1 MNSKTVKRK
10 LSAVL
15 AAVYKKGKKM
25 KQDVISKT
33 LLPAL
38 VFAFIGVT
46 LISSVSAEAVP
57 RIGKEVLK
65 KMLGGPD
72 VIILD
77 VRNSKNWQESEF
89 KIKGA
94 IRKRP
99 KLFTNWAKEF
109 PSNKVLVLY

>member
-1 MNSKTVKRK
+1 
-10 LSAVL
+10 
-15 AAVYKKGKKM
+15 M
-25 KQDVISKT
+25 KQAVISKI
-33 LLPAL
+33 LLPAF
-38 VFAFIGVT
+38 VFAFVGVT
-46 LISSVSAEAVP
+46 LISSVLAAAVP
-57 RIGKEVLK
+57 RLDKEVLR

-99 KLFTNWAKEF
+99 KLFADWAKEF

>member
-1 MNSKTVKRK
+1 
-10 LSAVL
+10 
-15 AAVYKKGKKM
+15 M
-25 KQDVISKT
+25 KQDKFSTT

-38 VFAFIGVT
+38 VFAFVGLT
-46 LISSVSAEAVP
+46 LISSVAAEAVP
-57 RIGKEVLK
+57 RIGKEKLK
-65 KMLGGPD
+65 EMLGNPD

-77 VRNSKNWQESEF
+77 VRESKNWQESEF

-99 KLFTNWAKEF
+99 KFFADWAKEF